1 MDQDQETSWDSVG
14 SEGNN
19 RNTEGETWNITSFNY
34 AKLKCSN
41 VDVNQNFNI
50 QDSEIP
56 KLTGINWELIQ
67 PIDKVEPWWTT
78 ITENHYIFIL
88 VQDE

>member
-1 MDQDQETSWDSVG
+1 MDQDQETSWDNVG

-19 RNTEGETWNITSFNY
+19 RNTEGEAWNITSFNH
-34 AKLKCSN
+34 AKLKCFN

-67 PIDKVEPWWTT
+67 PIDKVEPRWTT
-78 ITENHYIFIL
+78 ITENYYIFIL